1 MASNNTIVISFS
13 IALFLLLLLLL
24 LVTYNSKCQMDN
36 VEKFMG
42 QDIVENIQNDK
53 KFVKSESIASRAQSN
68 TFSVDNTIGENAPFF
83 ADQVSASN
91 PNGNAYNK
99 PVQTSTFTNTAQEA
113 RQAVV
118 TPQDSGTGGTGG
130 TGGAGSGQNGVE
142 NNVACFP
149 RERLTS
155 DDLLPSDA
163 NSKWAKVNPISSGEI
178 GDQNFLTAGYHIG
191 ISTSVGRN
199 NSLDLRHEPLAPQ
212 IPVSPWGIST
222 IVPQPKT
229 NGLYDIGSAMTS
241 E

>member
-42 QDIVENIQNDK
+42 DSSSEYSLDGNVVESMASDRNTINRNSIAQIAQKDDK
-53 KFVKSESIASRAQSN
+53 FSVEESIGSK
-68 TFSVDNTIGENAPFF
+68 APFYEDLINA
-83 ADQVSASN
+83 ADPLGNSYNKQVV
-91 PNGNAYNK
+91 NK
-99 PVQTSTFTNTAQEA
+99 PVNQENVERKYVNNESTN
-113 RQAVV
+113 
-118 TPQDSGTGGTGG
+118 D
-130 TGGAGSGQNGVE
+130 VE
-142 NNVACFP
+142 CFP

-155 DDLLPSDA
+155 DDLLPQDA

-178 GDQNFLTAGYHIG
+178 GDKNFLTAGYHIG
-191 ISTSVGRN
+191 INTSIGRN

-229 NGLYDIGSAMTS
+229 HGLYDIGSVANS

>member
-1 MASNNTIVISFS
+1 MASNNSIVIVFS
-13 IALFLLLLLLL
+13 IALFLLLILLL

-42 QDIVENIQNDK
+42 DSSSQYELEGNVLESMAADRNKINRNSVAQIAQIDDKFSVE
-53 KFVKSESIASRAQSN
+53 ESIGSK
-68 TFSVDNTIGENAPFF
+68 APFYEDQIEA
-83 ADQVSASN
+83 AD
-91 PNGNAYNK
+91 PLGNAYNK
-99 PVQTSTFTNTAQEA
+99 PVANKPVNQEN
-113 RQAVV
+113 VEKKV
-118 TPQDSGTGGTGG
+118 ENKES
-130 TGGAGSGQNGVE
+130 E

-155 DDLLPSDA
+155 DDLLPQDA
-163 NSKWAKVNPISSGEI
+163 NSKWAKVNPMSSGEI
-178 GDQNFLTAGYHIG
+178 GDKNFLTAGYHIG
-191 ISTSVGRN
+191 INTSLGRN

-229 NGLYDIGSAMTS
+229 HGLYDIGSVANS

>member
-1 MASNNTIVISFS
+1 MASNNSIVIVFS
-13 IALFLLLLLLL
+13 IALFLLLILLL

-42 QDIVENIQNDK
+42 DSSSQYELEGNVLESMAADRATRNRNSVAQIAQKDNKFSVE
-53 KFVKSESIASRAQSN
+53 ESIGSK
-68 TFSVDNTIGENAPFF
+68 APFYKDQIEA
-83 ADQVSASN
+83 AD
-91 PNGNAYNK
+91 PLGNAYNK
-99 PVQTSTFTNTAQEA
+99 PVANKPVNQEN
-113 RQAVV
+113 VEKKV
-118 TPQDSGTGGTGG
+118 ENKES
-130 TGGAGSGQNGVE
+130 E

-155 DDLLPSDA
+155 DDLLPQDA
-163 NSKWAKVNPISSGEI
+163 NSKWAKVNPMSSGEI
-178 GDQNFLTAGYHIG
+178 GDKNFLTAGYHIG
-191 ISTSVGRN
+191 INTSLGRN

-229 NGLYDIGSAMTS
+229 HGLYDIASVANS

>member
-42 QDIVENIQNDK
+42 DSSSEYALDGNVVESMASDRNKINRNSIAQIAQKDDK
-53 KFVKSESIASRAQSN
+53 FSVEESIGSK
-68 TFSVDNTIGENAPFF
+68 APFYEDQINA
-83 ADQVSASN
+83 AD
-91 PNGNAYNK
+91 PLGNSYNK
-99 PVQTSTFTNTAQEA
+99 PVANKPAANKPVNQE
-113 RQAVV
+113 
-118 TPQDSGTGGTGG
+118 
-130 TGGAGSGQNGVE
+130 NVE
-142 NNVACFP
+142 RKSVNNESANDVDCFP

-155 DDLLPSDA
+155 DDLLPQDA

-178 GDQNFLTAGYHIG
+178 GDKNFLTAGYHIG
-191 ISTSVGRN
+191 INTSIGRN

-229 NGLYDIGSAMTS
+229 HSLYDIGSVANS

>member
-13 IALFLLLLLLL
+13 IALFLLLVLLL

-42 QDIVENIQNDK
+42 DSALDGNV
-53 KFVKSESIASRAQSN
+53 FESIATDRDSINKTSVAVNAQQD
-68 TFSVDNTIGENAPFF
+68 FSVESSIGSKAPFYN
-83 ADQVSASN
+83 DQIEASDPLGNVYNRPVVNNTPSN
-91 PNGNAYNK
+91 PSP
-99 PVQTSTFTNTAQEA
+99 PVAQEPEVPA
-113 RQAVV
+113 
-118 TPQDSGTGGTGG
+118 
-130 TGGAGSGQNGVE
+130 E

-155 DDLLPSDA
+155 DDLLPQDA
-163 NSKWAKVNPISSGEI
+163 NSKWAKVNPISAGEI
-178 GDQNFLTAGYHIG
+178 GDKNFLTAGYHIG
-191 ISTSVGRN
+191 INTSIGRN

-229 NGLYDIGSAMTS
+229 HGLYDIGSVANT

>member
-13 IALFLLLLLLL
+13 IALFLLLVLLL

-42 QDIVENIQNDK
+42 NSSSNYELDGNVLESMAADRATRNRNSIAQIAQKDDKFSVE
-53 KFVKSESIASRAQSN
+53 ESIGSK
-68 TFSVDNTIGENAPFF
+68 APFYEDQIEA
-83 ADQVSASN
+83 AD
-91 PNGNAYNK
+91 PLGNAYNK
-99 PVQTSTFTNTAQEA
+99 PVANKPVANKPTNQENVE
-113 RQAVV
+113 R
-118 TPQDSGTGGTGG
+118 TRENNES
-130 TGGAGSGQNGVE
+130 E

-155 DDLLPSDA
+155 DDLLPQDA
-163 NSKWAKVNPISSGEI
+163 NSKWAKVNPMSSGEI
-178 GDQNFLTAGYHIG
+178 GDKNFLTAGFHIG
-191 ISTSVGRN
+191 INTSLGRN

-229 NGLYDIGSAMTS
+229 HGLYDIGSVANS

>member
-13 IALFLLLLLLL
+13 IALFLLLVLLL

-42 QDIVENIQNDK
+42 DSASALDGNVL
-53 KFVKSESIASRAQSN
+53 ESIATDRASRNTTSVAQN
-68 TFSVDNTIGENAPFF
+68 AQQQDFSVESSIGSKAPFYN
-83 ADQVSASN
+83 DQIEASDPLGNVYNRPVVNNTPSN
-91 PNGNAYNK
+91 PSPPA
-99 PVQTSTFTNTAQEA
+99 AQEPE
-113 RQAVV
+113 V
-118 TPQDSGTGGTGG
+118 PP
-130 TGGAGSGQNGVE
+130 E

-155 DDLLPSDA
+155 DDLLPQDA
-163 NSKWAKVNPISSGEI
+163 NSKWAKVNPISAGEI
-178 GDQNFLTAGYHIG
+178 GDKNFLTAGYHIG
-191 ISTSVGRN
+191 INTSIGRN

-229 NGLYDIGSAMTS
+229 HGLYDIGSVANT

>member
-13 IALFLLLLLLL
+13 IALFLLLVLLL

-42 QDIVENIQNDK
+42 DSALDGNV
-53 KFVKSESIASRAQSN
+53 FESIATDRDSINKTSVAQN
-68 TFSVDNTIGENAPFF
+68 AQRDFSVESSIGSKAPFYN
-83 ADQVSASN
+83 DQIEASD
-91 PNGNAYNK
+91 PLGNVYNR
-99 PVQTSTFTNTAQEA
+99 PVVNNTPSDPPPPVAQEPEVPA
-113 RQAVV
+113 
-118 TPQDSGTGGTGG
+118 
-130 TGGAGSGQNGVE
+130 E

-155 DDLLPSDA
+155 DDLLPQDA
-163 NSKWAKVNPISSGEI
+163 NSKWAKVNPISAGEI
-178 GDQNFLTAGYHIG
+178 GDKNFLTAGYHIG
-191 ISTSVGRN
+191 INTSIGRN

-229 NGLYDIGSAMTS
+229 HGLYDIGSVANT

>member
-13 IALFLLLLLLL
+13 IALFLLLVLLL

-42 QDIVENIQNDK
+42 NSSSNYELDGNVLESMAADRATRNRNSVAQIAQKDDKFSVE
-53 KFVKSESIASRAQSN
+53 ESIGSK
-68 TFSVDNTIGENAPFF
+68 APFYEDQIDA
-83 ADQVSASN
+83 AD
-91 PNGNAYNK
+91 PLGNAYNK
-99 PVQTSTFTNTAQEA
+99 PVANKPVNQENVE
-113 RQAVV
+113 R
-118 TPQDSGTGGTGG
+118 TPENNES
-130 TGGAGSGQNGVE
+130 E

-155 DDLLPSDA
+155 DDLLPQDA
-163 NSKWAKVNPISSGEI
+163 NSKWAKVNPMSSGEI
-178 GDQNFLTAGYHIG
+178 GDKNFLTAGYHIG
-191 ISTSVGRN
+191 INTSIGRN

-229 NGLYDIGSAMTS
+229 HGLYDIGSVANS

>member
-13 IALFLLLLLLL
+13 IALFLLLVLLL

-42 QDIVENIQNDK
+42 NSSSNYELDGNVLESMAADRATRNRNSVAQIAQKDDKFSVE
-53 KFVKSESIASRAQSN
+53 ESIGSK
-68 TFSVDNTIGENAPFF
+68 APFYEDQIEA
-83 ADQVSASN
+83 AD
-91 PNGNAYNK
+91 PLGNAYNK
-99 PVQTSTFTNTAQEA
+99 PVANKPVANKPTNQENVE
-113 RQAVV
+113 R
-118 TPQDSGTGGTGG
+118 TRENNES
-130 TGGAGSGQNGVE
+130 E

-155 DDLLPSDA
+155 DDLLPQDA
-163 NSKWAKVNPISSGEI
+163 NSKWAKVNPMSSGEI
-178 GDQNFLTAGYHIG
+178 GDKNFLTAGFHIG
-191 ISTSVGRN
+191 INTSLGRN

-229 NGLYDIGSAMTS
+229 HGLYDIGSVANS

>member
-13 IALFLLLLLLL
+13 IALFLLLVLLL

-42 QDIVENIQNDK
+42 DSASQYTLDGNVLESMTVDK
-53 KFVKSESIASRAQSN
+53 ANRNRNSIAQIAQKKDN
-68 TFSVDNTIGENAPFF
+68 FSVDESIGNRAPFYNDQIEA
-83 ADQVSASN
+83 AD
-91 PNGNAYNK
+91 PLGNAYNK
-99 PVQTSTFTNTAQEA
+99 PVETK
-113 RQAVV
+113 VV
-118 TPQDSGTGGTGG
+118 ESENVERNKNVASDNS
-130 TGGAGSGQNGVE
+130 NKE
-142 NNVACFP
+142 NNVTCFP

-155 DDLLPSDA
+155 DDLLPQDA

-178 GDQNFLTAGYHIG
+178 GDKNFLTAGYHIG
-191 ISTSVGRN
+191 INTSLGRN

-229 NGLYDIGSAMTS
+229 HGLYSIGSVENS

>member
-13 IALFLLLLLLL
+13 IALFLLLVLLL

-42 QDIVENIQNDK
+42 ESAI
-53 KFVKSESIASRAQSN
+53 ESIVVDNATRNRDSVAQIAQR
-68 TFSVDNTIGENAPFF
+68 TGKFSVEESIGSKAPFYNDQIEA
-83 ADQVSASN
+83 AD
-91 PNGNAYNK
+91 PLGNAYNK
-99 PVQTSTFTNTAQEA
+99 PLENTVVSREETENNVQI
-113 RQAVV
+113 
-118 TPQDSGTGGTGG
+118 PDS
-130 TGGAGSGQNGVE
+130 GVE
-142 NNVACFP
+142 NNIGCFP

-155 DDLLPSDA
+155 DDLLPQDA

-178 GDQNFLTAGYHIG
+178 GDKNFLTAGYHIG
-191 ISTSVGRN
+191 INTSIGRN

-229 NGLYDIGSAMTS
+229 HGLYDIGSVITS

>member
-13 IALFLLLLLLL
+13 IALFLLLVLLL

-42 QDIVENIQNDK
+42 DSSSSEYALEGNVLESMAADRANMNRNSVAQIAQKSDK
-53 KFVKSESIASRAQSN
+53 
-68 TFSVDNTIGENAPFF
+68 FSVEQSIGSKAPFYEDQIEA
-83 ADQVSASN
+83 AD
-91 PNGNAYNK
+91 PLGNAYNK
-99 PVQTSTFTNTAQEA
+99 PVVSKPINQENVE
-113 RQAVV
+113 RN
-118 TPQDSGTGGTGG
+118 PEKNESG
-130 TGGAGSGQNGVE
+130 

-155 DDLLPSDA
+155 DDLLPQDA
-163 NSKWAKVNPISSGEI
+163 NSKWAKVNPMSSGEI
-178 GDQNFLTAGYHIG
+178 GDKNFLTAGYHIG
-191 ISTSVGRN
+191 INTSIGRN

-229 NGLYDIGSAMTS
+229 HGLYDIGSVANS

>member
-13 IALFLLLLLLL
+13 IALFLLLVLLL

-42 QDIVENIQNDK
+42 NSSSNYELDGNVLESMAADRSTRNRNSVAQIAQRDDKFSVE
-53 KFVKSESIASRAQSN
+53 ESIGSK
-68 TFSVDNTIGENAPFF
+68 APFYEDQIEA
-83 ADQVSASN
+83 AD
-91 PNGNAYNK
+91 PLGNAYNK
-99 PVQTSTFTNTAQEA
+99 PVANKPVANKPTNQENVE
-113 RQAVV
+113 R
-118 TPQDSGTGGTGG
+118 TRENNES
-130 TGGAGSGQNGVE
+130 E

-155 DDLLPSDA
+155 DDLLPQDA
-163 NSKWAKVNPISSGEI
+163 NSKWAKVNPMSSGEI
-178 GDQNFLTAGYHIG
+178 GDKNFLTAGYHIG
-191 ISTSVGRN
+191 INTSLGRN

-229 NGLYDIGSAMTS
+229 HGLYDIGSVVNS

>member
-1 MASNNTIVISFS
+1 MASNNSIVIVFS
-13 IALFLLLLLLL
+13 IALFLLLILLL

-42 QDIVENIQNDK
+42 DPSSQYELEGNVLQSMATDRATRNRNSVAQIAQKDDKFSVE
-53 KFVKSESIASRAQSN
+53 ESIGSK
-68 TFSVDNTIGENAPFF
+68 APFYEDQIEA
-83 ADQVSASN
+83 AD
-91 PNGNAYNK
+91 PLGNAYNK
-99 PVQTSTFTNTAQEA
+99 PVANKPVNQEN
-113 RQAVV
+113 VEKKIENKE
-118 TPQDSGTGGTGG
+118 S
-130 TGGAGSGQNGVE
+130 E

-155 DDLLPSDA
+155 DDLLPQDA
-163 NSKWAKVNPISSGEI
+163 NSKWAKVNPMSSGEI
-178 GDQNFLTAGYHIG
+178 GDKNFLTAGYHIG
-191 ISTSVGRN
+191 INTSLGRN

-229 NGLYDIGSAMTS
+229 HGLYDVGSVANS

>member
-13 IALFLLLLLLL
+13 IALFLLLVLLL

-42 QDIVENIQNDK
+42 DSSSEYELEGNVLESMAKDNASRNTNSIAQIAQKEDKFSVE
-53 KFVKSESIASRAQSN
+53 ESIGN
-68 TFSVDNTIGENAPFF
+68 KAPFYNDQIEA
-83 ADQVSASN
+83 ADPLGV
-91 PNGNAYNK
+91 AYNK
-99 PVQTSTFTNTAQEA
+99 PVVNKQMNKENIEIKSEKNN
-113 RQAVV
+113 
-118 TPQDSGTGGTGG
+118 S
-130 TGGAGSGQNGVE
+130 NKE
-142 NNVACFP
+142 NNGACFS

-155 DDLLPSDA
+155 DDLLPQDA
-163 NSKWAKVNPISSGEI
+163 NSKWAKVNPMSSGEI
-178 GDQNFLTAGYHIG
+178 GDKNFLTAGYHIG
-191 ISTSVGRN
+191 INTSLGRN

-229 NGLYDIGSAMTS
+229 HGLYDIGSVVNS

>member
-13 IALFLLLLLLL
+13 IALFLLLVLLL

-42 QDIVENIQNDK
+42 DSASQYTLEGNVLESMAADK
-53 KFVKSESIASRAQSN
+53 ATRNRNSIAQIAQKEDK
-68 TFSVDNTIGENAPFF
+68 FSVDESIGNKAPFYNDRVEA
-83 ADQVSASN
+83 AD
-91 PNGNAYNK
+91 PLGNAYNK
-99 PVQTSTFTNTAQEA
+99 PVANKEVNKENIQRNDNIETNN
-113 RQAVV
+113 
-118 TPQDSGTGGTGG
+118 S
-130 TGGAGSGQNGVE
+130 NE
-142 NNVACFP
+142 NNTACFP

-155 DDLLPSDA
+155 DDLLPQDA

-178 GDQNFLTAGYHIG
+178 GDKNFLTAGYHIG
-191 ISTSVGRN
+191 INTSLGRN

-229 NGLYDIGSAMTS
+229 HGLYTIGSVENT

>member
-13 IALFLLLLLLL
+13 IALFLLLVLLL

-42 QDIVENIQNDK
+42 DSALDGNVI
-53 KFVKSESIASRAQSN
+53 ESIATDRASRNTTSVARNSQEGDFSVESSIGSRAPFYNDQIEASDPLGNVYNRPVTNN
-68 TFSVDNTIGENAPFF
+68 TP
-83 ADQVSASN
+83 SN
-91 PNGNAYNK
+91 PT
-99 PVQTSTFTNTAQEA
+99 PPTAEEQEVPA
-113 RQAVV
+113 
-118 TPQDSGTGGTGG
+118 
-130 TGGAGSGQNGVE
+130 E

-155 DDLLPSDA
+155 DDLLPQDA

-178 GDQNFLTAGYHIG
+178 GDKNFLTAGYHIG
-191 ISTSVGRN
+191 INTSIGRN

-229 NGLYDIGSAMTS
+229 HGLYDIGSVANN

>member
-13 IALFLLLLLLL
+13 IALFLLLVLLL

-42 QDIVENIQNDK
+42 DSSSEYELEGNVLESMAKDNASRNTNSIAQIAQKEDKFSVE
-53 KFVKSESIASRAQSN
+53 ESIGN
-68 TFSVDNTIGENAPFF
+68 KAPFYNDQIEA
-83 ADQVSASN
+83 ADPLGV
-91 PNGNAYNK
+91 AYNK
-99 PVQTSTFTNTAQEA
+99 PVVNKQINKENIEIKSEKNNSN
-113 RQAVV
+113 R
-118 TPQDSGTGGTGG
+118 
-130 TGGAGSGQNGVE
+130 E
-142 NNVACFP
+142 NNGDCFS

-155 DDLLPSDA
+155 DDLLPQDA
-163 NSKWAKVNPISSGEI
+163 NSKWAKVNPMSSGEI
-178 GDQNFLTAGYHIG
+178 GDKNFLTAGYHIG
-191 ISTSVGRN
+191 INTSLGRN

-229 NGLYDIGSAMTS
+229 HGLYDIGSVVNS

>member
-13 IALFLLLLLLL
+13 IALFLLLVLLL

-42 QDIVENIQNDK
+42 NSSSNYELDGNVLESMAADRATRNRNSVAQIAQKDDKFSVE
-53 KFVKSESIASRAQSN
+53 ESIGSK
-68 TFSVDNTIGENAPFF
+68 APFYEDQIDA
-83 ADQVSASN
+83 AD
-91 PNGNAYNK
+91 PLGNAYNK
-99 PVQTSTFTNTAQEA
+99 PVANKPVNQENVE
-113 RQAVV
+113 R
-118 TPQDSGTGGTGG
+118 TPENNES
-130 TGGAGSGQNGVE
+130 E

-155 DDLLPSDA
+155 DDLLPQDA

-178 GDQNFLTAGYHIG
+178 GDKNFLTAGYHIG
-191 ISTSVGRN
+191 INTSIGRN

-229 NGLYDIGSAMTS
+229 HGLYDIGSVANS

>member
-1 MASNNTIVISFS
+1 MASNNSIVIVFS
-13 IALFLLLLLLL
+13 IALFLLLILLL

-42 QDIVENIQNDK
+42 DSSSNYESYGDVLKNMANDK
-53 KFVKSESIASRAQSN
+53 DLTNKSSVAQIAQTDDKFSVEESIGSK
-68 TFSVDNTIGENAPFF
+68 APFYEDQIEA
-83 ADQVSASN
+83 AD
-91 PNGNAYNK
+91 PLGNAYNK
-99 PVQTSTFTNTAQEA
+99 PVVNQENVEKKSESNEST
-113 RQAVV
+113 
-118 TPQDSGTGGTGG
+118 
-130 TGGAGSGQNGVE
+130 

-155 DDLLPSDA
+155 DDLLPQDA

-178 GDQNFLTAGYHIG
+178 GDKNFLTAGYHIG
-191 ISTSVGRN
+191 INTSLGRN

-229 NGLYDIGSAMTS
+229 HGLYDIGSVANS